1 MTRLLLYL
9 PLVLGKLNPNLCL
22 THIRAL
28 WLDSAFFVS
37 FGRADL
43 TPSMSRAAWVTG
55 AQTRSWAL
63 GLPQGTESQGFYAG
77 SKFRG

>member
-9 PLVLGKLNPNLCL
+9 PLVLGNLSPNLCL

-28 WLDSAFFVS
+28 WLDSAFSVI

-55 AQTRSWAL
+55 AELHSDQELL
-63 GLPQGTESQGFYAG
+63 GLPQGTESQ
-77 SKFRG
+77 RLLCRI